1 MPNLTQSVPYDF
13 DELFEEAR
21 KILYESGFDVSDG
34 SNTTQLASL
43 MAYFINALN
52 VNTSANINETLLP
65 YATIRRNVLQ
75 DARVLGYE
83 SRHITSYQYRI
94 TMKLE
99 IPDAVIEEF
108 NNLSNDKKLQF
119 TTINNVTN
127 SIKPFNLKPSLIL
140 ETVKRPPMLLGKITS
155 TFFIC

>member
-1 MPNLTQSVPYDF
+1 MPNLTQTVPYDF

-75 DARVLGYE
+75 D
-83 SRHITSYQYRI
+83 
-94 TMKLE
+94 
-99 IPDAVIEEF
+99 
-108 NNLSNDKKLQF
+108 
-119 TTINNVTN
+119 
-127 SIKPFNLKPSLIL
+127 
-140 ETVKRPPMLLGKITS
+140 
-155 TFFIC
+155 